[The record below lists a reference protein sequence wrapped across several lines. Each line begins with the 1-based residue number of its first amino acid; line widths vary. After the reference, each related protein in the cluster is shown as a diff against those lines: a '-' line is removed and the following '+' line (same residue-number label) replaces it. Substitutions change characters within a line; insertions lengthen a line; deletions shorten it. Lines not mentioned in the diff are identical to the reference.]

1 MFEVV
6 CLKCYGEENGPIVSV
21 NRQVTDSDADKEEL
35 GSFAVEKVH
44 CECGDPMYYV
54 CTRNLPGISDG
65 DYSHTSASLAINPC
79 QTRAH
84 KKLFPGVDVLSDG
97 QIRFN
102 SVKQQSDYCEKT
114 GFDKATQKTR
124 QKGVRIG

>member
-1 MFEVV
+1 MGDIKMAIQHFT
-6 CLKCYGEENGPIVSV
+6 CLKCNTKIEDDNSEGVHSCPQCG
-21 NRQVTDSDADKEEL
+21 ADMRWD
-35 GSFAVEKVH
+35 
-44 CECGDPMYYV
+44 CGG
-54 CTRNLPGISDG
+54 GIAEG
-65 DYSHTSASLAINPC
+65 DYSHVSASLAINPC

-102 SVKQQSDYCEKT
+102 SVKQQSDYCDKT
-114 GFDKATQKTR
+114 GFDKVTQKIC

>member
-1 MFEVV
+1 MGRKRKIARIKRVGGI
-6 CLKCYGEENGPIVSV
+6 KM
-21 NRQVTDSDADKEEL
+21 
-35 GSFAVEKVH
+35 AVH
-44 CECGDPMYYV
+44 HFSCPECGIKIDDNT
-54 CTRNLPGISDG
+54 CKGIHKCPGCGSDMNWDCGNVGIAEG

-79 QTRAH
+79 QTKAH

-102 SVKQQSDYCEKT
+102 SVKQQSDYCDKT
-114 GFDKATQKTR
+114 GFDKVTQKIR